1 MINQYIKNIKILNKF
16 YYIFFL
22 LFFSFFINQYYG
34 YLGILPLD
42 SFLIFNSGYDV
53 LNGYYPFKD
62 YWTIKGVLL
71 DLLQGL
77 FFKFFGLSWFS
88 YVLHA
93 SFFNCIITLATFYTL
108 LKFNLNINLSF
119 FYSIC
124 VAILAYP
131 TAGTPFS
138 DHHVTIISMLC
149 LYSFILAIK
158 TDQIIYWFV
167 LPILMGLAFLS
178 KQAPSSY
185 FILIISF
192 LSLIYFIFNFNFK
205 KIIYGL
211 LGVLTFLII
220 FFSLLNF
227 GDIKFS
233 SFWEQYILFPKSLG
247 ASRLDWVFPLEFKR
261 VILRFKLIH
270 LSILILFIVIFK
282 NIIKKFK
289 NIVEKESLIILSL
302 IFSAYALI
310 LHQLMTIN
318 AIFIYFVIPIFAGLS
333 HTHNINYFK
342 RKNFITY
349 FLIILTL
356 SSTIY
361 YFENYVSNR
370 RFMDLNKVNLNK
382 AIDGGKLNPI
392 FKNIKWINL
401 FYPEKPESEIIKL
414 KKALEIIKN
423 DNRKKMIVTDYQFIS
438 VLLSTYDFSPTRFW
452 FHHHG
457 YPSKENK
464 YFLNWKNFYLNKLNE
479 NKIKIVYMIKPLA
492 GETDPLK
499 NILSDNCFKKEKL
512 TDIIEVFIINK
523 CSELNY

>member
-22 LFFSFFINQYYG
+22 FFFSFFINQYYG
-34 YLGILPLD
+34 YIGILPLD

-233 SFWEQYILFPKSLG
+233 SFWEQYILFPKNG
-247 ASRLDWVFPLEFKR
+247 RVTVVDLD
-261 VILRFKLIH
+261 
-270 LSILILFIVIFK
+270 SG
-282 NIIKKFK
+282 
-289 NIVEKESLIILSL
+289 VEQDKDTFAVVGKAAYQISAN
-302 IFSAYALI
+302 FSTNTLAVPTGNTVT
-310 LHQLMTIN
+310 LHQLDRIN
-318 AIFIYFVIPIFAGLS
+318 PHPIEIKLPKNHSADWLS
-333 HTHNINYFK
+333 F
-342 RKNFITY
+342 
-349 FLIILTL
+349 
-356 SSTIY
+356 S
-361 YFENYVSNR
+361 
-370 RFMDLNKVNLNK
+370 D
-382 AIDGGKLNPI
+382 DGKLLAVI
-392 FKNIKWINL
+392 TRDFQQTTNIIVLDVDSQKIKEIVPVAIGHSINL
-401 FYPEKPESEIIKL
+401 RFTSDNKTMWLAGSGISGIKEIL
-414 KKALEIIKN
+414 LGETGDSGDADHPSGPPTQLEIHPSGN
-423 DNRKKMIVTDYQFIS
+423 ALLAATANGEVTS
-438 VLLSTYDFSPTRFW
+438 L
-452 FHHHG
+452 
-457 YPSKENK
+457 
-464 YFLNWKNFYLNKLNE
+464 
-479 NKIKIVYMIKPLA
+479 
-492 GETDPLK
+492 
-499 NILSDNCFKKEKL
+499 KL
-512 TDIIEVFIINK
+512 TNG
-523 CSELNY
+523 

>member
-1 MINQYIKNIKILNKF
+1 MAMLIEL
-16 YYIFFL
+16 
-22 LFFSFFINQYYG
+22 
-34 YLGILPLD
+34 LPL
-42 SFLIFNSGYDV
+42 
-53 LNGYYPFKD
+53 P
-62 YWTIKGVLL
+62 
-71 DLLQGL
+71 
-77 FFKFFGLSWFS
+77 
-88 YVLHA
+88 
-93 SFFNCIITLATFYTL
+93 
-108 LKFNLNINLSF
+108 INDNVS
-119 FYSIC
+119 
-124 VAILAYP
+124 
-131 TAGTPFS
+131 
-138 DHHVTIISMLC
+138 
-149 LYSFILAIK
+149 
-158 TDQIIYWFV
+158 
-167 LPILMGLAFLS
+167 
-178 KQAPSSY
+178 
-185 FILIISF
+185 
-192 LSLIYFIFNFNFK
+192 
-205 KIIYGL
+205 
-211 LGVLTFLII
+211 
-220 FFSLLNF
+220 
-227 GDIKFS
+227 
-233 SFWEQYILFPKSLG
+233 
-247 ASRLDWVFPLEFKR
+247 
-261 VILRFKLIH
+261 
-270 LSILILFIVIFK
+270 
-282 NIIKKFK
+282 
-289 NIVEKESLIILSL
+289 
-302 IFSAYALI
+302 
-310 LHQLMTIN
+310 
-318 AIFIYFVIPIFAGLS
+318 IPIFSGLS

-414 KKALEIIKN
+414 KEALEIIKN